1 MALLLGE
8 HFLRRSFHTPA
19 PVPGMTD
26 GRNPSGPSGEQ
37 LALREVLKHG
47 DARALQAVGFTPEEA
62 RAQVVGRAYGRM
74 RDRLLEIQAGLHPN
88 QFYWRHP
95 DNQARKI
102 LQQQNREKQAS
113 QREFAD
119 VLRAEYGVL
128 AEPDPGN
135 ECLTIPS
142 LSMYKQQQL
151 GRIEADYTELQ
162 SQMTV
167 STVLLPSDTE
177 KLKRL
182 LEEKT
187 RDLTALLTPAEY
199 EKY

>member
-1 MALLLGE
+1 
-8 HFLRRSFHTPA
+8 
-19 PVPGMTD
+19 
-26 GRNPSGPSGEQ
+26 
-37 LALREVLKHG
+37 
-47 DARALQAVGFTPEEA
+47 
-62 RAQVVGRAYGRM
+62 
-74 RDRLLEIQAGLHPN
+74 
-88 QFYWRHP
+88 
-95 DNQARKI
+95 
-102 LQQQNREKQAS
+102 
-113 QREFAD
+113 
-119 VLRAEYGVL
+119 
-128 AEPDPGN
+128 
-135 ECLTIPS
+135 
-142 LSMYKQQQL
+142 MYKQQQL